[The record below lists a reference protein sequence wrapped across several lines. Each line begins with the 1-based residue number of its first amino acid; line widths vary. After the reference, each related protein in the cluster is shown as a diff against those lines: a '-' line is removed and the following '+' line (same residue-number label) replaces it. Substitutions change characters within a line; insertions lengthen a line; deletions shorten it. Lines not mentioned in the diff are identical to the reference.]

1 MKGHFRKLFGFLASM
16 NSDNYVNYTR
26 SGSGVPLQLPVHM
39 KPLTKERIHVYVIIS
54 GEGDLNK
61 HTRFANNITPR
72 RRKSQ
77 PVIRDRKETGSEA
90 FSGQGCNFG
99 PALTEDFENEI
110 WSSLQK
116 KSAFSVTSVHD
127 GWLTTTLCS
136 TELWIGLFFPKVYC
150 YETISCGSRDGWW
163 FVEYNIGLP
172 RIWLH
177 SVSALLLQK

>member
-1 MKGHFRKLFGFLASM
+1 MKGHFRKLFEFLASM
-16 NSDNYVNYTR
+16 NSDNYINYTR
-26 SGSGVPLQLPVHM
+26 PCSGVPLQLPVHM
-39 KPLTKERIHVYVIIS
+39 KPLTKERIHAHVIAS

-77 PVIRDRKETGSEA
+77 RVIRDRKETGSEA
-90 FSGQGCNFG
+90 LSGQGCNFG

-116 KSAFSVTSVHD
+116 KSAFGKTSVQD

-136 TELWIGLFFPKVYC
+136 TELLPKVYC
-150 YETISCGSRDGWW
+150 HETISCGSHDGWW

-177 SVSALLLQK
+177 SVSAFTILLQK